1 MGSTSTAYEYY
12 LNHDL
17 GEYAGMWVAIINN
30 SVVASDRKLEAV
42 LKSVSNKYPKVEPFL
57 THVPKKGIIEML

>member
-1 MGSTSTAYEYY
+1 
-12 LNHDL
+12 
-17 GEYAGMWVAIINN
+17 MWVAIINN